1 MTVFKAVLKVL
12 KKNIFIVILYTIIFL
27 SFGTLNFKTNNTSN
41 TFKQT
46 KPSVVIINKDDNKGI
61 TKGFIKYVK
70 KNSKIKKIENDEKSI
85 NDALFFG
92 DVDYVIIIPKNFN
105 NNFLQGNNPKLDIKT
120 TPSYLSSLSE
130 MIVQRYLDTAN
141 IYKDSYSGEE
151 LNKKINDVLN
161 MDVKVKITSKVDVTE
176 LSNSTAYYNFASYS
190 ILAIIIYIISTIL
203 SSFREKNILKRTS
216 VSSVNY
222 KKHNMYLLLSNS
234 IFSIAVWL
242 LYVIISLFLVGKI
255 MFTGYGLIYMINAL
269 ILVFT
274 TTAFA
279 FFVGNLVTNK
289 NVIGMVVNVVALAS
303 SFLCGAF
310 VPAKFLPDFVLKIAH
325 VFPTYYYISN
335 NEMLTNMEK
344 INIISLTPLF
354 KNGLVMIIF
363 MIVFII
369 LSNIVVNKKRRI
381 G

>member
-12 KKNIFIVILYTIIFL
+12 KKNIFIVILYTVILL
-27 SFGTLNFKTNNTSN
+27 SFGTINFKTNNTSN

-46 KPSVVIINKDDNKGI
+46 KPSVVIINKDENKGI

-70 KNSKIKKIENDEKSI
+70 KNTKIKEISDDEKSI

-105 NNFLQGNNPKLDIKT
+105 KEFIAGNNPKLDIKT

-130 MIVQRYLDTAN
+130 MIIKRYLNVASTYRDV
-141 IYKDSYSGEE
+141 YSGEE
-151 LNKKINDVLN
+151 LTKKIDEILDIN
-161 MDVKVKITSKVDVTE
+161 VKTKVTSKIDVSE

-203 SSFREKNILKRTS
+203 SSFREKNILKRTV

-222 KKHNMYLLLSNS
+222 KKHNLYLLLSNS
-234 IFSIAVWL
+234 LFSVAVWL
-242 LYVIISLFLVGKI
+242 LYVIISVILVGKI
-255 MFTGYGLIYMINAL
+255 MFTGYGLIYIINS
-269 ILVFT
+269 LVLT
-274 TTAFA
+274 ASVTAFA
-279 FFVGNLVTNK
+279 FLIGNLVTNK

-310 VPAKFLPDFVLKIAH
+310 VPVKYLPAFVLKIAH
-325 VFPTYYYISN
+325 IFPTYYYISN
-335 NEMLTNMEK
+335 NELVTSIEK
-344 INIISLTPLF
+344 INMNSLTPIF
-354 KNGLVMIIF
+354 KNMLIMIIF
-363 MIVFII
+363 TSVFIL
-369 LSNIVVNKKRRI
+369 LSNFVVKKKRRI